1 MILLLESAEKRWWIL
16 IVTVRCLGLDW
27 AGFVRQLFFSG
38 QQGQFVFI
46 RDDRSSEDYFGVC
59 EVQVFMFKGIQEAL
73 KF

>member
-1 MILLLESAEKRWWIL
+1 MVRW
-16 IVTVRCLGLDW
+16 LGLDW

-59 EVQVFMFKGIQEAL
+59 EVQVFRFKGIKKNSNLEANL
-73 KF
+73 RYKEFN